1 MPLVSPLL
9 HLGTYVLMKYTKQ
22 RRFDE
27 VLYELEQER
36 QCVDEDLRR
45 LTAAAAY
52 LRTLLPHKRLIS
64 AFVLVVH
71 GSVALPGTDISG
83 ILARLPG
90 ANAASRRDETKGGG
104 GERPVRLMT

>member
-1 MPLVSPLL
+1 MFFKSFDALGTSRIELSGMPLVSPLL

-71 GSVALPGTDISG
+71 GSVALPGTDNLRHLG
-83 ILARLPG
+83 TVAR
-90 ANAASRRDETKGGG
+90 R
-104 GERPVRLMT
+104 